1 MLQDINGKDVTFWNG
16 EKINSLEELKADI
29 SYQFNLKRKDILGFA
44 KFKPFMRGDNSFST
58 QLSTGVWYP
67 IINANKG
74 KDLYITLPHV
84 HKTHLGLFESIVP
97 INDDCSRL
105 DHLKNDKPA
114 VITYFNRKEKEKIS
128 IEKSIQKAQE
138 RFEILDNEYK
148 ELNKLRGQKVHQK
161 VALNNL
167 LKDPSRKEHFF
178 RLMQS
183 DNYLSEVK
191 KDIAYRIKTIEIY
204 HSISSD
210 KDYKSKFKNASLKK
224 ENTLKSLELE
234 INAFDFKNEKSF
246 DVFKPEKTIES
257 YLQGKLSKIFRFRN
271 KNKLQ

>member
-1 MLQDINGKDVTFWNG
+1 MLHDINGKDVTFFDG
-16 EKINSLEELKADI
+16 EKINTIEKLKEHV
-29 SYQFNLKRKDILGFA
+29 SYQYNLKRKDILGFA
-44 KFKPFMRGDNSFST
+44 KFKPYIQSDHSFST
-58 QLSTGVWYP
+58 QLSRGAWYP

-105 DHLKNDKPA
+105 NHLKNDKPA
-114 VITYFNRKEKEKIS
+114 VISYFNRKEKEKIS
-128 IEKSIQKAQE
+128 IRKSIEKAQA
-138 RFEILDNEYK
+138 RFEILDKEYK
-148 ELNKLRGQKVHQK
+148 DLNKSRGQKVHQK

-183 DNYLSEVK
+183 SNYLAEVK
-191 KDIAYRIKTIEIY
+191 NDIKYRLKTIEIY
-204 HSISSD
+204 HSIPFV
-210 KDYKSKFKNASLKK
+210 KDYKYKFKNASLKK

-234 INAFDFKNEKSF
+234 IDAFDFKNEKSF
-246 DVFKPEKTIES
+246 DIFKPEKKIES
-257 YLQGKLSKIFRFRN
+257 YLQRKLPKIFSFRN
-271 KNKLQ
+271 KNKL